1 MRNKKRAET
10 NVFSLSFLDIIAC
23 GFGAIVLLLLIV
35 KVGDKGI
42 DEELTNDDL
51 LKKLFSL
58 QDRRIPLDSKINSLN
73 QKIEE
78 LSSELNR
85 EGSLKLKKQKDLNSI
100 RSEQIVIA
108 KIKSRLTFA
117 QQTLTEEMKTLLN
130 TLERD
135 VEVGGIPV
143 DSEYIIFVIDN
154 SGSMQTIW
162 PKVLSEIENILDIH
176 PEVKGFNVLNDQGK
190 YLMSGYQGAWMKD
203 SPSMRQSVM
212 NLLKNPANLGLSKS
226 NPVEGIKKAVASHY
240 QRGSKIS
247 LYVFGDD
254 IRAESLD
261 QALNE
266 IDRINKAPIRNE
278 KKFRI
283 HGVAFPNSFQV
294 DPTRFSHFM
303 RQLSK
308 RNEGTFLA
316 LPY

>member
-1 MRNKKRAET
+1 MRSKKRTET

-35 KVGDKGI
+35 KVGEKGT
-42 DEELTNDDL
+42 DEDLTNDDL

-58 QDRRIPLDSKINSLN
+58 QDRQIPLDSKVNSLN
-73 QKIEE
+73 QRMED
-78 LSSELNR
+78 LRLELNK
-85 EGSLKLKKQKDLNSI
+85 EESLKLTKQEGLNSI
-100 RSEQIVIA
+100 RNEQIVID
-108 KIKSRLTFA
+108 KIKSRLTSA
-117 QQTLTEEMKTLLN
+117 QQTLTDEMKALLN
-130 TLERD
+130 KSERD

-212 NLLKNPANLGLSKS
+212 KLLKNPANLGISYS
-226 NPVEGIKKAVASHY
+226 NPVEGIKKAVSSHY

-266 IDRINKAPIRNE
+266 IDRINKAPIRGG

-283 HGVAFPNSFQV
+283 HGVAFVNSYQL
-294 DPTRFSHFM
+294 DPVRFSHFM

-308 RNEGTFLA
+308 RNDGTFLA